1 LRPGL
6 RFVGRCYRA
15 HDPRWSFSPLSGHG
29 ATITGG
35 RFNRKGQAALY
46 LALDPI
52 TAIAEV
58 TQGFAN
64 RLHPLLLCEY
74 DVDCEDIAD
83 LRTVEGRAELGVSI
97 EVLDGPWLTFQRAGK
112 IAPSQKLAASLQADG
127 FVGAIV
133 PSFAPGV
140 ADESHN
146 LILWSWSEQLPHKV
160 RVFDPDGRLPQD
172 QSSWG

>member
-1 LRPGL
+1 LRL
-6 RFVGRCYRA
+6 VARCYRA
-15 HDPRWSFSPLSGHG
+15 HDPRWSFSPLSGQG
-29 ATITGG
+29 AAITGG

-46 LALDPI
+46 LALDPV

-83 LRTVEGRAELGVSI
+83 LRTPEGRDAQGVSMASLASSW
-97 EVLDGPWLTFQRAGK
+97 LDKQRAGK
-112 IAPSQKLAASLQADG
+112 LARSQELALSLQADG
-127 FVGAIV
+127 FAGMIGR
-133 PSFAPGV
+133 SFAPGV
-140 ADESHN
+140 VADSNN
-146 LILWSWSEQLPHKV
+146 LVLWQWSQDLPHRV
-160 RVFDPDGRLPQD
+160 TVFDPDGRLPRD